1 MELASIAE
9 AQLIFCK
16 VTKKKPKNQIFFA
29 VIAGIAIIVDIA
41 IIADIAGIVS
51 IASIAAITAI
61 LRPQVPVR
69 PPNRI
74 TL

>member
-1 MELASIAE
+1 MELVPIAE

-41 IIADIAGIVS
+41 IIADH
-51 IASIAAITAI
+51 
-61 LRPQVPVR
+61 
-69 PPNRI
+69 
-74 TL
+74 